1 MLILVINIGAISA
14 NEITD
19 INNSLK
25 SDIEDSLSVADYID
39 EETVSSDQS
48 LGIGDS
54 SADSYDSGSSD
65 IGESDLSSS
74 DSSIVAE
81 EDGDKA
87 DVRNASSISVSSNS
101 VVRGNSIAIT
111 LLDSNNAAASGKLVQ
126 FTLSGKTYNATT
138 DSNGKASLPV
148 SLAAGTYPLK
158 IYFAGDD
165 ALNGSTRTID
175 LKVTANTPGITV
187 GSTTVIRGKYLY
199 VYLKDGNGKAMA
211 NQKVSI
217 KINGKTYEK
226 TTNSNG
232 RAALKIIL
240 TGSKYSAKVNFYKS
254 GIYSAA
260 SKSFTLKISDNKPKI
275 TVANTTVIRGKYLY
289 VYLKDKSGSVMASKK
304 VTIRINGK
312 NYVKTTNSNGRA
324 ALKIKLTGSKY
335 AAKVYFYKSG
345 VYSYSSKSFT
355 LNIANNKPSFTIANS
370 TVVKG
375 NYLYVYLKD
384 KSGAAMANQNVAVK
398 LNGKTYTKTTN
409 SNGRIALKVSLA
421 AKKYTTSLN
430 FYKTGV
436 YSASSKS
443 FTLNVVNDNSKNSVA
458 NIMAAATKVRNYV
471 NSYKKLP
478 ETVTVGSYKISIEE
492 FSYLMSECIVG
503 LNKGSISTVS
513 TLEGIQ
519 DVESGGDSMNAK
531 IYKEQYVDLAS
542 RAMTYIQNNKV
553 PARYAAAYSSSNSKI
568 GNAGFDLYTYCFAKI
583 LVFYDANKYLP
594 NYCTFESSVFG
605 SSTGD
610 SLSVLSNVTDSSR
623 LRNFTITLTGID
635 SSILSNMAVNLTL
648 AAPTGSGNKISKK
661 TVILD
666 SDNIYSTSKDLKLL
680 DDIAT
685 ILKSKG
691 YNVIVNT
698 TIGPNT
704 HNMDIIYRKNVC
716 VFSIYGG
723 IDAGMFVDKGSVWF
737 QNYLSQNNNQ
747 IVLGFLAP
755 PITRNLATETWLER
769 AHDDDY
775 SSDIFTGLANPG
787 SYINTNVG
795 ADYVYGSTAS
805 ELASNFLNFAVN
817 GFSVGLDGTIPSA
830 QKTYKLTTNANGQVT
845 IPNLVAGVYNISYS
859 YIDNLGNTV
868 VQNKQFTLS

>member
-19 INNSLK
+19 TNSLK
-25 SDIEDSLSVADYID
+25 SDIEDSLSVTDYID
-39 EETVSSDQS
+39 EETDSSDQS
-48 LGIGDS
+48 LGAGDS

-65 IGESDLSSS
+65 IEESDLSSS

-81 EDGDKA
+81 EEEEEA

-101 VVRGNSIAIT
+101 VVRGNSYVIT

-175 LKVTANTPGITV
+175 LKVTANTPSITV

-199 VYLKDGNGKAMA
+199 VYLKDKNGKAMA
-211 NQKVSI
+211 NQKVTI

-232 RAALKIIL
+232 RAALKIKL
-240 TGSKYSAKVNFYKS
+240 TGSKYSTKVYFYKS

-275 TVANTTVIRGKYLY
+275 TVANATVIRGKYLY
-289 VYLKDKSGSVMASKK
+289 VYLKDKSGAVMASKK

-355 LNIANNKPSFTIANS
+355 LNIVNNKPSFTIANS

-384 KSGAAMANQNVAVK
+384 KAGSVMANQKVAVK
-398 LNGKTYTKTTN
+398 LNGKTYAMTTN
-409 SNGRIALKVSLA
+409 SNGRIALKVTLA
-421 AKKYTTSLN
+421 AQKYTTNLN

-471 NSYKKLP
+471 NSYKRLP

-492 FSYLMSECIVG
+492 FSYLMSESIVG
-503 LNKGSISTVS
+503 LNKGSISSVKI
-513 TLEGIQ
+513 LEGIQ

-531 IYKEQYVDLAS
+531 IYKEQYVDLAN

-605 SSTGD
+605 SSSD
-610 SLSVLSNVTDSSR
+610 SSESVLSNVIDSSR
-623 LRNFTITLTGID
+623 LRNFTIALTGLD
-635 SSILSNMAVNLTL
+635 SSILSNMAINLTL
-648 AAPTGSGNKISKK
+648 DAPTGSGNKITKK

-666 SDNIYSTSKDLKLL
+666 SDNIFSTSKDLKLL
-680 DDIAT
+680 NDIKT
-685 ILKSKG
+685 ILESKG

-723 IDAGMFVDKGSVWF
+723 IDAGMFVDKSAVWF
-737 QNYLSQNNNQ
+737 QNYLNLNNNQ

-775 SSDIFTGLANPG
+775 SASIFTGLANPG
-787 SYINTNVG
+787 SFINTNVG

-830 QKTYKLTTNANGQVT
+830 QKTYQLTTNANGQVT

-859 YIDNLGNTV
+859 YIDNLGNRV

>member
-19 INNSLK
+19 TNSLE
-25 SDIEDSLSVADYID
+25 SDIEDSLSVTDYID
-39 EETVSSDQS
+39 EETISSDQS
-48 LGIGDS
+48 LGAGDS
-54 SADSYDSGSSD
+54 SADSYDMASSNL
-65 IGESDLSSS
+65 GEADLSSS
-74 DSSIVAE
+74 DSPIGGE
-81 EDGDKA
+81 EDEEQA
-87 DVRNASSISVSSNS
+87 DVRNASSISVSSDS
-101 VVRGNSIAIT
+101 VVRGNSYAIT

-148 SLAAGTYPLK
+148 SLAAGTYPLE

-165 ALNGSTRTID
+165 TLNGSTRTID
-175 LKVTANTPGITV
+175 LKVTANTPSITV

-232 RAALKIIL
+232 RAALKIKL
-240 TGSKYSAKVNFYKS
+240 TGSKYSTKVYFYKS

-275 TVANTTVIRGKYLY
+275 TVANATVIRGKYLY
-289 VYLKDKSGSVMASKK
+289 VYLKDKSGAVMASKK

-335 AAKVYFYKSG
+335 ATKVYFYKSG

-384 KSGAAMANQNVAVK
+384 KAGSVMANQKVAVK
-398 LNGKTYTKTTN
+398 LNGKTYAMTTN
-409 SNGRIALKVSLA
+409 SNGRIALKVTLA
-421 AKKYTTSLN
+421 AKKYTTNLN

-458 NIMAAATKVRNYV
+458 NILAAATKVRNYV
-471 NSYKKLP
+471 NSYKRLP

-492 FSYLMSECIVG
+492 FSYLMSETIVG
-503 LNKGSISTVS
+503 LNKGSISSVS

-531 IYKEQYVDLAS
+531 IYKEQYVDLAN
-542 RAMTYIQNNKV
+542 RAMTYIQKNKV
-553 PARYAAAYSSSNSKI
+553 PARYAAAYSSSNSKV

-605 SSTGD
+605 SSSD
-610 SLSVLSNVTDSSR
+610 SSESVLSNVTDSSR
-623 LRNFTITLTGID
+623 LRNFTIALTGID

-680 DDIAT
+680 NDIKT
-685 ILKSKG
+685 ILESKG
-691 YNVIVNT
+691 YNVTVNT

-704 HNMDIIYRKNVC
+704 HNMDISYRKNVC

-723 IDAGMFVDKGSVWF
+723 IDAGMFVDKSAFWF
-737 QNYLSQNNNQ
+737 QNKLNLNNNQ

-775 SSDIFTGLANPG
+775 SAPIFTGLANPG
-787 SYINTNVG
+787 SFINTNVG

-859 YIDNLGNTV
+859 YIDNSGNTV

>member
-19 INNSLK
+19 TNSLK
-25 SDIEDSLSVADYID
+25 SDIEDSLSVTDYID
-39 EETVSSDQS
+39 EETDSSDQS
-48 LGIGDS
+48 LGAGDS

-65 IGESDLSSS
+65 IEESDLSSS

-81 EDGDKA
+81 EEEEEA

-101 VVRGNSIAIT
+101 VVRGNSYAIT

-175 LKVTANTPGITV
+175 LKVTANTPSITV

-232 RAALKIIL
+232 RAALKIKL
-240 TGSKYSAKVNFYKS
+240 TGSKYSTKVYFYKS

-275 TVANTTVIRGKYLY
+275 TVANATVIRGKYLY
-289 VYLKDKSGSVMASKK
+289 VYLKDKSGAVMASKK

-355 LNIANNKPSFTIANS
+355 LNIVNNKPSFTIANS

-384 KSGAAMANQNVAVK
+384 KAGSVMANQKVAVK
-398 LNGKTYTKTTN
+398 LNGKTYAMTTN
-409 SNGRIALKVSLA
+409 SNGRIALKVTLA
-421 AKKYTTSLN
+421 AKKYTTNLN

-471 NSYKKLP
+471 NSYKRLP

-492 FSYLMSECIVG
+492 FSYLMSESIVG
-503 LNKGSISTVS
+503 LNKGSISSVKI
-513 TLEGIQ
+513 LEGIR

-531 IYKEQYVDLAS
+531 IYKEQYVDLAN

-594 NYCTFESSVFG
+594 NYCTFESSVFK
-605 SSTGD
+605 SSFD
-610 SLSVLSNVTDSSR
+610 NSQSILSNVTDSSR
-623 LRNFTITLTGID
+623 LRNFTIALTGID

-648 AAPTGSGNKISKK
+648 DVPTGSGNKITKK

-680 DDIAT
+680 NDIKT
-685 ILKSKG
+685 ILESKG
-691 YNVIVNT
+691 YKVTVNT

-723 IDAGMFVDKGSVWF
+723 IDAGMFVDKSAVWF
-737 QNYLSQNNNQ
+737 QNYLNLNNNQ

-775 SSDIFTGLANPG
+775 SASIFTGLANPG
-787 SYINTNVG
+787 SFINTNVG

-817 GFSVGLDGTIPSA
+817 GFSVGLDGTIPSV
-830 QKTYKLTTNANGQVT
+830 QKTYQLTTNANGQVT

-859 YIDNLGNTV
+859 YIDNLGNRV

>member
-19 INNSLK
+19 TNSLE
-25 SDIEDSLSVADYID
+25 SDIEDSLSVTDYID
-39 EETVSSDQS
+39 EETISSDQS
-48 LGIGDS
+48 LGAGDS
-54 SADSYDSGSSD
+54 SADSYDMASSNL
-65 IGESDLSSS
+65 GEADLSSS
-74 DSSIVAE
+74 DSPIGGE
-81 EDGDKA
+81 EDEEQA
-87 DVRNASSISVSSNS
+87 DVRNSSSISVSSDS
-101 VVRGNSIAIT
+101 VVRGNSYAIT

-148 SLAAGTYPLK
+148 SLAAGTYPLE

-165 ALNGSTRTID
+165 TLNGSTRTID
-175 LKVTANTPGITV
+175 LKVTANTPSITV

-232 RAALKIIL
+232 RAALKIKL
-240 TGSKYSAKVNFYKS
+240 TGSKYSTKVYFYKS

-275 TVANTTVIRGKYLY
+275 TVANATVIRGKYLY
-289 VYLKDKSGSVMASKK
+289 VYLKDKSGAVMASKK

-355 LNIANNKPSFTIANS
+355 LNIVNNKPSFTIANS

-384 KSGAAMANQNVAVK
+384 KAGSVMANQKVAVK
-398 LNGKTYTKTTN
+398 LNGKTYAMTTN
-409 SNGRIALKVSLA
+409 SNGRIALKVTLA
-421 AKKYTTSLN
+421 SKKYTTSLN

-471 NSYKKLP
+471 NSYKRLP

-492 FSYLMSECIVG
+492 FSYLMSESIVG
-503 LNKGSISTVS
+503 LNKGSISSVKI
-513 TLEGIQ
+513 LEGIQ

-531 IYKEQYVDLAS
+531 IYKEQYVDLAN

-594 NYCTFESSVFG
+594 NYCTFESSVFK
-605 SSTGD
+605 SSSD
-610 SLSVLSNVTDSSR
+610 NSQSILSNVTDSSR
-623 LRNFTITLTGID
+623 LRNFTIALTGID

-680 DDIAT
+680 NDIKT
-685 ILKSKG
+685 ILESKG
-691 YNVIVNT
+691 YNVTVNT

-704 HNMDIIYRKNVC
+704 HNMDISYRKNVC

-723 IDAGMFVDKGSVWF
+723 IDAGMFVDKSAFWF
-737 QNYLSQNNNQ
+737 QNKLNLNNNQ

-775 SSDIFTGLANPG
+775 SAPIFTGLANPG
-787 SYINTNVG
+787 SFINTNVG

-859 YIDNLGNTV
+859 YIDNSGNTV

>member
-19 INNSLK
+19 TNSLE
-25 SDIEDSLSVADYID
+25 SDIEDSLSVTDYID
-39 EETVSSDQS
+39 EETISSDQS
-48 LGIGDS
+48 LGAGDS

-65 IGESDLSSS
+65 IEESDLSSS
-74 DSSIVAE
+74 DSPIGGE
-81 EDGDKA
+81 EDEEQA
-87 DVRNASSISVSSNS
+87 DVRNSSSISVSSDS
-101 VVRGNSIAIT
+101 VVRGNSYAIT

-148 SLAAGTYPLK
+148 SLAAGTYPLE

-165 ALNGSTRTID
+165 TLNGSTRTID
-175 LKVTANTPGITV
+175 LKVTANTPSITV

-232 RAALKIIL
+232 RAALKIKL
-240 TGSKYSAKVNFYKS
+240 TGSKYSTKVYFYKS

-275 TVANTTVIRGKYLY
+275 TVANATVIRGKYLY
-289 VYLKDKSGSVMASKK
+289 VFLKDKSGAVMASKK

-335 AAKVYFYKSG
+335 ATKVYFYKSG

-384 KSGAAMANQNVAVK
+384 KAGSVMANQKVAVK
-398 LNGKTYTKTTN
+398 LNGKTYEKTTN
-409 SNGRIALKVSLA
+409 SNGRIALKVTLA
-421 AKKYTTSLN
+421 AKKYTTNLN

-471 NSYKKLP
+471 NSYKRLP

-492 FSYLMSECIVG
+492 FSYLMSETIVG
-503 LNKGSISTVS
+503 LNKGSISSVS

-531 IYKEQYVDLAS
+531 IYKEQYVDLAN

-594 NYCTFESSVFG
+594 NYCTFESSVFK
-605 SSTGD
+605 SSSD
-610 SLSVLSNVTDSSR
+610 NSQSILSNVTDSSR
-623 LRNFTITLTGID
+623 LRNFTIALTGID

-680 DDIAT
+680 NDIKT
-685 ILKSKG
+685 ILESKG
-691 YNVIVNT
+691 YEVIVNT

-704 HNMDIIYRKNVC
+704 HNMDVQNRKNVC

-723 IDAGMFVDKGSVWF
+723 IDAGMFVDKGAVYF
-737 QNYLSQNNNQ
+737 QNYLKRNNNQ

-775 SSDIFTGLANPG
+775 SADVFTGLANPG

-859 YIDNLGNTV
+859 YIDNSGNTV

>member
-19 INNSLK
+19 TNSLK
-25 SDIEDSLSVADYID
+25 SDIEDSLSVTDYID
-39 EETVSSDQS
+39 EETDSSDQS
-48 LGIGDS
+48 LGAGDS

-65 IGESDLSSS
+65 IEESDLSSS

-81 EDGDKA
+81 EEEEEA

-101 VVRGNSIAIT
+101 VVRGNSYAIT

-175 LKVTANTPGITV
+175 LKVTANTPSITV

-211 NQKVSI
+211 NHKVSI

-232 RAALKIIL
+232 RAALKIKL
-240 TGSKYSAKVNFYKS
+240 TGSKYSTKVYFYKS

-275 TVANTTVIRGKYLY
+275 TVANATVIRGKYLY
-289 VYLKDKSGSVMASKK
+289 VYLKDKSGAVMASKK

-312 NYVKTTNSNGRA
+312 DYVKTTNSNGRA
-324 ALKIKLTGSKY
+324 ALKIILTGSKY
-335 AAKVYFYKSG
+335 ATKVYFYKSG

-355 LNIANNKPSFTIANS
+355 LNIVNNKPSFTIANS

-384 KSGAAMANQNVAVK
+384 KAGSVMANQKVAVK
-398 LNGKTYTKTTN
+398 LNGKTYAMTTN
-409 SNGRIALKVSLA
+409 SNGRIALKVTLA
-421 AKKYTTSLN
+421 AKKYTTNLN

-458 NIMAAATKVRNYV
+458 NILAAATKVRNYV
-471 NSYKKLP
+471 NSYKRLP

-492 FSYLMSECIVG
+492 FSYLMSESIVG
-503 LNKGSISTVS
+503 LNKGSISSVKI
-513 TLEGIQ
+513 LEGIQ

-531 IYKEQYVDLAS
+531 IYKEQYVDLAN

-605 SSTGD
+605 SSSD
-610 SLSVLSNVTDSSR
+610 SSESVLSNVTDSSR
-623 LRNFTITLTGID
+623 LRNFTIALTGID
-635 SSILSNMAVNLTL
+635 SSILSNMAINLTL
-648 AAPTGSGNKISKK
+648 DAPTGSGNKITKK

-685 ILKSKG
+685 ILESKG

-723 IDAGMFVDKGSVWF
+723 IDAGMFVDKSAVWF
-737 QNYLSQNNNQ
+737 QNYLNLNNNQ

-775 SSDIFTGLANPG
+775 SASIFTGLANPG
-787 SYINTNVG
+787 SFINTNVG

-817 GFSVGLDGTIPSA
+817 GFSVGLDGTIPSV
-830 QKTYKLTTNANGQVT
+830 QKTYQLTTNANGQVT

-859 YIDNLGNTV
+859 YIDNLGNRV

>member
-19 INNSLK
+19 TNSLK
-25 SDIEDSLSVADYID
+25 SDIEDSLSVTDYID
-39 EETVSSDQS
+39 EETDSSDQS
-48 LGIGDS
+48 LGAGDS

-65 IGESDLSSS
+65 IEESDLSSS

-81 EDGDKA
+81 EEEEEE
-87 DVRNASSISVSSNS
+87 DVRNSSSIYVSSDS
-101 VVRGNSIAIT
+101 VVRGNSYAIT

-148 SLAAGTYPLK
+148 SLAAGTYPLE

-165 ALNGSTRTID
+165 TLNGSTRTID
-175 LKVTANTPGITV
+175 LKVTANTPSITV
-187 GSTTVIRGKYLY
+187 GSTTVIKGKYLY

-232 RAALKIIL
+232 RAALKIKL
-240 TGSKYSAKVNFYKS
+240 TGSKYSTKVYFYKS

-275 TVANTTVIRGKYLY
+275 TVANATVIRGKYLY
-289 VYLKDKSGSVMASKK
+289 VYLKDKSGAVMASKK

-355 LNIANNKPSFTIANS
+355 LNIVNNKPSFTIANS

-384 KSGAAMANQNVAVK
+384 KAGSVMANQKVAVK
-398 LNGKTYTKTTN
+398 LNGKTYAMTTN
-409 SNGRIALKVSLA
+409 SNGRIALKVTLA
-421 AKKYTTSLN
+421 AKKYTTNLN

-471 NSYKKLP
+471 NSYKRLP

-492 FSYLMSECIVG
+492 FSYLMSESIVG
-503 LNKGSISTVS
+503 LNKGSISSVKI
-513 TLEGIQ
+513 LEGIR

-531 IYKEQYVDLAS
+531 IYKEQYVDLAN

-594 NYCTFESSVFG
+594 NYCTFESSVFK
-605 SSTGD
+605 SSFD
-610 SLSVLSNVTDSSR
+610 NSQSILSNVTDSSR
-623 LRNFTITLTGID
+623 LRNFTIALTGID

-648 AAPTGSGNKISKK
+648 DVPTGSGNKITKK

-680 DDIAT
+680 NDIKT
-685 ILKSKG
+685 ILESKG
-691 YNVIVNT
+691 YKVTVNT

-723 IDAGMFVDKGSVWF
+723 IDAGMFVDKSAVWF
-737 QNYLSQNNNQ
+737 QNYLNLNNNQ

-775 SSDIFTGLANPG
+775 SASIFTGLANPG
-787 SYINTNVG
+787 SFINTNVG

-817 GFSVGLDGTIPSA
+817 GFSVGLDGTIPSV
-830 QKTYKLTTNANGQVT
+830 QKTYQLTTNANGQVT

-859 YIDNLGNTV
+859 YIDNLGNRV

>member
-19 INNSLK
+19 TNSLE
-25 SDIEDSLSVADYID
+25 SDIEDSLSVTDYID
-39 EETVSSDQS
+39 EETISSDQS
-48 LGIGDS
+48 LGAGDS
-54 SADSYDSGSSD
+54 SADSYDMASSNL
-65 IGESDLSSS
+65 GEADLSSS
-74 DSSIVAE
+74 DSHIGGE
-81 EDGDKA
+81 EDEEQA
-87 DVRNASSISVSSNS
+87 DVRNSSSISVSSDS
-101 VVRGNSIAIT
+101 VVRGNSYAIT

-148 SLAAGTYPLK
+148 SLAAGTYPLE

-165 ALNGSTRTID
+165 TLNGSTRTID
-175 LKVTANTPGITV
+175 LKVTANTPSITV

-232 RAALKIIL
+232 RAALKIKL
-240 TGSKYSAKVNFYKS
+240 TGSKYSTKVYFYKS

-275 TVANTTVIRGKYLY
+275 TVANATVIRGKYLY
-289 VYLKDKSGSVMASKK
+289 VFLKDKSGAVMASKK

-355 LNIANNKPSFTIANS
+355 LNIVNNKPSFTIANS

-384 KSGAAMANQNVAVK
+384 KAGSVMANQKVAVK
-398 LNGKTYTKTTN
+398 LNGKTYAMTTN
-409 SNGRIALKVSLA
+409 SNGRIALKVTLA

-458 NIMAAATKVRNYV
+458 NILAAATKVRNYV
-471 NSYKKLP
+471 NSYKRLP

-492 FSYLMSECIVG
+492 FSYLMSETIVG
-503 LNKGSISTVS
+503 LNKGSISSVS

-531 IYKEQYVDLAS
+531 IYKEQYVDLAN

-553 PARYAAAYSSSNSKI
+553 PARYAAAYSSSNSKV

-594 NYCTFESSVFG
+594 NYCTFESSVFK
-605 SSTGD
+605 SSSD
-610 SLSVLSNVTDSSR
+610 NSQSILSNVTDSSR
-623 LRNFTITLTGID
+623 LRNFTIALTGID

-680 DDIAT
+680 NDIKT
-685 ILKSKG
+685 ILESKG
-691 YNVIVNT
+691 YNVTVNT

-704 HNMDIIYRKNVC
+704 HNMDISYRKNVC

-723 IDAGMFVDKGSVWF
+723 IDAGMFVDKSAFWF
-737 QNYLSQNNNQ
+737 QNKLNLNNNQ

-775 SSDIFTGLANPG
+775 SADVFTGLANPG

-859 YIDNLGNTV
+859 YIDNSGNTV

>member
-19 INNSLK
+19 TNSLK
-25 SDIEDSLSVADYID
+25 SDIEDSLSVTDYID
-39 EETVSSDQS
+39 EETDSSDQS
-48 LGIGDS
+48 LGAGDS

-65 IGESDLSSS
+65 IEESDLSSS

-81 EDGDKA
+81 EEEEEA

-101 VVRGNSIAIT
+101 VVRGNSYAIT

-175 LKVTANTPGITV
+175 LKVTANTPSITV

-199 VYLKDGNGKAMA
+199 VYLKDKNGKAMA
-211 NQKVSI
+211 NQKVTI

-232 RAALKIIL
+232 RAALKIKL
-240 TGSKYSAKVNFYKS
+240 TGSKYSTKVYFYKS

-275 TVANTTVIRGKYLY
+275 TVANATVIRGKYLY
-289 VYLKDKSGSVMASKK
+289 VYLKDKSGAVMASKK

-312 NYVKTTNSNGRA
+312 DYVKTTNSNGRA

-355 LNIANNKPSFTIANS
+355 LNIVNNKPSFTIANS

-384 KSGAAMANQNVAVK
+384 KAGSVMANQKVAVK
-398 LNGKTYTKTTN
+398 LNGKTYAMTTN
-409 SNGRIALKVSLA
+409 SNGRIALKVTLA
-421 AKKYTTSLN
+421 AKKYTTNLN

-458 NIMAAATKVRNYV
+458 NIMAGATKGRNYV
-471 NSYKKLP
+471 NSYKRLP

-492 FSYLMSECIVG
+492 FSYLMSESIVG
-503 LNKGSISTVS
+503 LNKGSISSVKI
-513 TLEGIQ
+513 LEGIQ

-531 IYKEQYVDLAS
+531 IYKEQYVDLAN

-605 SSTGD
+605 SSSD
-610 SLSVLSNVTDSSR
+610 SSESVLSNVTDSSR
-623 LRNFTITLTGID
+623 LRNFTIALTGID
-635 SSILSNMAVNLTL
+635 SSILSNMAINLTL
-648 AAPTGSGNKISKK
+648 DAPTGSGNKITKK

-666 SDNIYSTSKDLKLL
+666 SDNIFSTSKDLKLL
-680 DDIAT
+680 NDIKT
-685 ILKSKG
+685 ILESKG

-723 IDAGMFVDKGSVWF
+723 IDAGMFVDKSAVWF
-737 QNYLSQNNNQ
+737 QNYLNLNNNQ

-775 SSDIFTGLANPG
+775 SASIFTGLANPG
-787 SYINTNVG
+787 SFINTNVG

-859 YIDNLGNTV
+859 YIDNSGNTV

>member
-19 INNSLK
+19 TNSLK
-25 SDIEDSLSVADYID
+25 SDIEDSLSVTDYID
-39 EETVSSDQS
+39 EETDSSDQS
-48 LGIGDS
+48 LGAGDS

-65 IGESDLSSS
+65 IEESDLSSS

-81 EDGDKA
+81 EEEEEE
-87 DVRNASSISVSSNS
+87 DVRNSSSIYVSSDS
-101 VVRGNSIAIT
+101 VVRGNSYAIT

-148 SLAAGTYPLK
+148 SLAAGTYPLE

-165 ALNGSTRTID
+165 TLNGSTRTID
-175 LKVTANTPGITV
+175 LKVTANTPSITV

-232 RAALKIIL
+232 RAALKIKL
-240 TGSKYSAKVNFYKS
+240 TGSKYSTKVYFYKS

-275 TVANTTVIRGKYLY
+275 TVANATVIRGKYLY
-289 VYLKDKSGSVMASKK
+289 VYLKDKSGAVMASKK

-355 LNIANNKPSFTIANS
+355 LNIVNNKPSFTIANS

-384 KSGAAMANQNVAVK
+384 KAGSVMANQKVAVK
-398 LNGKTYTKTTN
+398 LNGKTYAMTTN
-409 SNGRIALKVSLA
+409 SNGRIALKVTLA
-421 AKKYTTSLN
+421 AKKYTTNLN

-471 NSYKKLP
+471 NSYKRLP

-492 FSYLMSECIVG
+492 FSYLMSESIVG
-503 LNKGSISTVS
+503 LNKGSISSVKI
-513 TLEGIQ
+513 LEGIR

-531 IYKEQYVDLAS
+531 IYKEQYVDLAN

-594 NYCTFESSVFG
+594 NYCTFESSVFK
-605 SSTGD
+605 SSFD
-610 SLSVLSNVTDSSR
+610 NSQSILSNVTDSSR
-623 LRNFTITLTGID
+623 LRNFTIALTGID

-648 AAPTGSGNKISKK
+648 DVPTGSGNKITKK

-680 DDIAT
+680 NDIKT
-685 ILKSKG
+685 ILESKG
-691 YNVIVNT
+691 YKVTVNT

-704 HNMDIIYRKNVC
+704 HNMDIMYEKNVC

-723 IDAGMFVDKGSVWF
+723 VDAGMFVDKGSVWF
-737 QNYLSQNNNQ
+737 QKNLNLNNNQ

-775 SSDIFTGLANPG
+775 SASIFTGLANPG
-787 SYINTNVG
+787 SFINTNVG

-817 GFSVGLDGTIPSA
+817 GFSVGLDGTIPSV
-830 QKTYKLTTNANGQVT
+830 QKTYQLTTNANGQVT

-859 YIDNLGNTV
+859 YIDNLGNRV
-868 VQNKQFTLS
+868 VQNKQFTLI

>member
-19 INNSLK
+19 TNSLK
-25 SDIEDSLSVADYID
+25 SDIEDSLSVTDYID
-39 EETVSSDQS
+39 EETDSSDQS
-48 LGIGDS
+48 LGAGDS

-65 IGESDLSSS
+65 IEESDLSSS

-81 EDGDKA
+81 EEEEEE
-87 DVRNASSISVSSNS
+87 DVRNSSSIYVSSDS
-101 VVRGNSIAIT
+101 VVRGNSYAIT

-148 SLAAGTYPLK
+148 SLAAGTYPLE

-165 ALNGSTRTID
+165 TLNGSTRTID
-175 LKVTANTPGITV
+175 LKVTANTPSITV

-232 RAALKIIL
+232 RAALKIKL
-240 TGSKYSAKVNFYKS
+240 TGSKYSTKVYFYKS

-275 TVANTTVIRGKYLY
+275 TVANATVIRGKYLY
-289 VYLKDKSGSVMASKK
+289 VYLKDKSGAVMASKK

-355 LNIANNKPSFTIANS
+355 LNIVNNKPSFTIANS

-384 KSGAAMANQNVAVK
+384 KAGSVMANQKVAVK
-398 LNGKTYTKTTN
+398 LNGKTYAMTTN
-409 SNGRIALKVSLA
+409 SNGRIALKVTLA
-421 AKKYTTSLN
+421 AKKYTTNLN

-471 NSYKKLP
+471 NSYKRLP

-492 FSYLMSECIVG
+492 FSYLMSESIVG
-503 LNKGSISTVS
+503 LNKGSISSVKI
-513 TLEGIQ
+513 LEGIR

-531 IYKEQYVDLAS
+531 IYKEQYVDLAN

-594 NYCTFESSVFG
+594 NYCTFESSVFK
-605 SSTGD
+605 SSFD
-610 SLSVLSNVTDSSR
+610 NSQSILSNVTDSSR
-623 LRNFTITLTGID
+623 LRNFTIALTGID

-648 AAPTGSGNKISKK
+648 DAPTGSGNKITKK

-680 DDIAT
+680 NDIKT
-685 ILKSKG
+685 ILESKG
-691 YNVIVNT
+691 YKVTVNT

-723 IDAGMFVDKGSVWF
+723 IDAGMFVDKSAVWF
-737 QNYLSQNNNQ
+737 QNYLNLNNNQ

-775 SSDIFTGLANPG
+775 SASIFTGLANPG
-787 SYINTNVG
+787 SFINTNVG

-817 GFSVGLDGTIPSA
+817 GFSVGLDGTIPSV
-830 QKTYKLTTNANGQVT
+830 QKTYQLTTNANGQVT

-859 YIDNLGNTV
+859 YIDNLGNRV

>member
-19 INNSLK
+19 TNSLK
-25 SDIEDSLSVADYID
+25 SDIEDSLSVTDYID
-39 EETVSSDQS
+39 EETISSDQS
-48 LGIGDS
+48 LGAGDS

-65 IGESDLSSS
+65 IEESDLSSS

-81 EDGDKA
+81 EEEEEA

-101 VVRGNSIAIT
+101 VVRGNSYAIT

-175 LKVTANTPGITV
+175 LKVTANTPSITV

-199 VYLKDGNGKAMA
+199 VYLKDKNGKAMA
-211 NQKVSI
+211 NQKVTI

-232 RAALKIIL
+232 RAALKIKL
-240 TGSKYSAKVNFYKS
+240 TGSKYSTKVYFYKS

-275 TVANTTVIRGKYLY
+275 TVANATVIRGKYLY
-289 VYLKDKSGSVMASKK
+289 VYLKDKSGAVMASKK

-312 NYVKTTNSNGRA
+312 DYVKTTNSNGRA

-355 LNIANNKPSFTIANS
+355 LNIVNNKPSFTIANS

-384 KSGAAMANQNVAVK
+384 KAGSVMANQKVAVK
-398 LNGKTYTKTTN
+398 LNGKTYAMTTN
-409 SNGRIALKVSLA
+409 SNGRIALKVTLA
-421 AKKYTTSLN
+421 AKKYTTNLN

-458 NIMAAATKVRNYV
+458 NILVAATKVRNYV
-471 NSYKKLP
+471 NSYKRLP

-492 FSYLMSECIVG
+492 FSYLMSESIVG
-503 LNKGSISTVS
+503 LNKGSISSVKI
-513 TLEGIQ
+513 LEGIQ

-531 IYKEQYVDLAS
+531 IYKEQYVDLAN

-605 SSTGD
+605 SSSD
-610 SLSVLSNVTDSSR
+610 SSESVLSNVTDSSR
-623 LRNFTITLTGID
+623 LRNFTIALTGID
-635 SSILSNMAVNLTL
+635 SSILSNMAINLTL
-648 AAPTGSGNKISKK
+648 DAPTGSGNKITKK

-666 SDNIYSTSKDLKLL
+666 SDNIFSTSKDLKLL
-680 DDIAT
+680 NDIKT
-685 ILKSKG
+685 ILESKG
-691 YNVIVNT
+691 YNVTVNT

-723 IDAGMFVDKGSVWF
+723 IDAGMFVDKSAVWF
-737 QNYLSQNNNQ
+737 QNYLNLNNNQ

-775 SSDIFTGLANPG
+775 SASIFTGLANPG
-787 SYINTNVG
+787 SFINTNVG

-859 YIDNLGNTV
+859 YIDNSGNTV

>member
-19 INNSLK
+19 TNSLK
-25 SDIEDSLSVADYID
+25 SDIEDSLSVTDYID
-39 EETVSSDQS
+39 EETDSSDQS
-48 LGIGDS
+48 LGAGDS

-65 IGESDLSSS
+65 IEESDLSSS

-81 EDGDKA
+81 EEEEEE
-87 DVRNASSISVSSNS
+87 DVRNSSSIYVSSDS
-101 VVRGNSIAIT
+101 VVRGNSYAIT

-148 SLAAGTYPLK
+148 SLAAGTYPLE

-165 ALNGSTRTID
+165 TLNGSTRTID
-175 LKVTANTPGITV
+175 LKVTANTPSITV

-232 RAALKIIL
+232 RATLKIKL
-240 TGSKYSAKVNFYKS
+240 TGSKYSTKVYFYKS

-275 TVANTTVIRGKYLY
+275 TVANATVIRGKYLY
-289 VYLKDKSGSVMASKK
+289 VYLKDKSGAVMASKK

-355 LNIANNKPSFTIANS
+355 LNIVNNKPSFTIANS

-384 KSGAAMANQNVAVK
+384 KAGSVMANQKVAVK
-398 LNGKTYTKTTN
+398 LNGKTYAMTTN
-409 SNGRIALKVSLA
+409 SNGRIALKVTLA
-421 AKKYTTSLN
+421 AKKYTTNLN

-471 NSYKKLP
+471 NSYKRLP

-492 FSYLMSECIVG
+492 FSYLMSESIVG
-503 LNKGSISTVS
+503 LNKGSISSVKI
-513 TLEGIQ
+513 LEGIR

-531 IYKEQYVDLAS
+531 IYKEQYVDLAN

-594 NYCTFESSVFG
+594 NYCTFESSVFK
-605 SSTGD
+605 SSFD
-610 SLSVLSNVTDSSR
+610 NSQSILSNVTDSSR
-623 LRNFTITLTGID
+623 LRNFTIALTGID

-648 AAPTGSGNKISKK
+648 DVPTGSGNKITKK

-680 DDIAT
+680 NDIKT
-685 ILKSKG
+685 ILESKG
-691 YNVIVNT
+691 YKVTVNT

-723 IDAGMFVDKGSVWF
+723 IDAGMFVDKSAVWF
-737 QNYLSQNNNQ
+737 QNYLNLNNNQ

-775 SSDIFTGLANPG
+775 SASIFTGLANPG
-787 SYINTNVG
+787 SFINTNVG

-817 GFSVGLDGTIPSA
+817 GFSVGLDGTIPSV
-830 QKTYKLTTNANGQVT
+830 QKTYQLTTNANGQVT

-859 YIDNLGNTV
+859 YIDNLGNRV

>member
-19 INNSLK
+19 TNSLE
-25 SDIEDSLSVADYID
+25 SDIEDSLSVTDYID
-39 EETVSSDQS
+39 EETISSDQS
-48 LGIGDS
+48 LGAGDS
-54 SADSYDSGSSD
+54 SADSYDMASSNL
-65 IGESDLSSS
+65 GEADLSSS
-74 DSSIVAE
+74 DSPIGGE
-81 EDGDKA
+81 EDEEQA
-87 DVRNASSISVSSNS
+87 DVRNSSSISVSSDS
-101 VVRGNSIAIT
+101 VVRGNSYAIT

-148 SLAAGTYPLK
+148 SLAAGTYPLE

-165 ALNGSTRTID
+165 TLNGSTRTID
-175 LKVTANTPGITV
+175 LKVTANTPSITV

-232 RAALKIIL
+232 RAALKIKL
-240 TGSKYSAKVNFYKS
+240 TGSKYSTKVYFYKS

-275 TVANTTVIRGKYLY
+275 TVANATVIRGKYLY
-289 VYLKDKSGSVMASKK
+289 VYLKDKSGAVMASKK

-355 LNIANNKPSFTIANS
+355 LNIVNNKPSFTIANS

-384 KSGAAMANQNVAVK
+384 KAGSVMANQKVAVK
-398 LNGKTYTKTTN
+398 LNGKTYAMTTN
-409 SNGRIALKVSLA
+409 SNGRIALKVTLA
-421 AKKYTTSLN
+421 AKKYTTNLN

-458 NIMAAATKVRNYV
+458 NILAAATKVRNYV
-471 NSYKKLP
+471 NSYKRLP

-492 FSYLMSECIVG
+492 FSYLMSETIIG
-503 LNKGSISTVS
+503 LNKGSISSVS

-531 IYKEQYVDLAS
+531 IYKEQYVDLAN

-553 PARYAAAYSSSNSKI
+553 PARYAAAYSSSNSKV

-594 NYCTFESSVFG
+594 NYCTFESSVFK
-605 SSTGD
+605 SSSD
-610 SLSVLSNVTDSSR
+610 NSQSILSNVTDSSR
-623 LRNFTITLTGID
+623 LRNFTIALTGID

-648 AAPTGSGNKISKK
+648 DAPTGSGNKITKK

-680 DDIAT
+680 NDIKT
-685 ILKSKG
+685 ILESKG
-691 YNVIVNT
+691 YNVTVNT

-704 HNMDIIYRKNVC
+704 HNMDIKYRKNVC

-723 IDAGMFVDKGSVWF
+723 IDAGMFVDKSAFWF
-737 QNYLSQNNNQ
+737 QNKLNLNNNQ

-775 SSDIFTGLANPG
+775 SADVFTGLANPG

-859 YIDNLGNTV
+859 YIDNSGNTV

>member
-19 INNSLK
+19 TNSLE
-25 SDIEDSLSVADYID
+25 SDIEDSLSVTDYID
-39 EETVSSDQS
+39 EETISSDQS
-48 LGIGDS
+48 LGAGDS
-54 SADSYDSGSSD
+54 SADSYDMASSNL
-65 IGESDLSSS
+65 GEADLSSS
-74 DSSIVAE
+74 DSHIGGE
-81 EDGDKA
+81 EDEEQA
-87 DVRNASSISVSSNS
+87 DVRNSSSISVSSDS
-101 VVRGNSIAIT
+101 VVRGNSYAIT

-148 SLAAGTYPLK
+148 SLAAGTYPLE

-165 ALNGSTRTID
+165 TLNGSTRTID
-175 LKVTANTPGITV
+175 LKVTANTPSITV

-211 NQKVSI
+211 NQKVTI

-232 RAALKIIL
+232 RAALKIKL
-240 TGSKYSAKVNFYKS
+240 TGSKYSTKVYFYKS

-275 TVANTTVIRGKYLY
+275 TVANATVIRGKYLY
-289 VYLKDKSGSVMASKK
+289 VYLKDKSGAVMASKK

-355 LNIANNKPSFTIANS
+355 LNIVNNKPSFTIANS

-384 KSGAAMANQNVAVK
+384 KAGSVMANQKVAVK
-398 LNGKTYTKTTN
+398 LNGKTYAMTTN
-409 SNGRIALKVSLA
+409 SNGRIALKVTLA
-421 AKKYTTSLN
+421 AKKYTTNLN

-458 NIMAAATKVRNYV
+458 NILAAATKVRNYV
-471 NSYKKLP
+471 NSYKRLP

-492 FSYLMSECIVG
+492 FSYLMSETIVG
-503 LNKGSISTVS
+503 LNKGSISSVS

-531 IYKEQYVDLAS
+531 IYKEQYVDLAN
-542 RAMTYIQNNKV
+542 RAMTYIQKNKV
-553 PARYAAAYSSSNSKI
+553 PARYAAAYSSSNSKV

-594 NYCTFESSVFG
+594 NYCTFESSVFK
-605 SSTGD
+605 SSSD
-610 SLSVLSNVTDSSR
+610 NSQSILSNVTDSSR
-623 LRNFTITLTGID
+623 LRNFTIALTGID

-680 DDIAT
+680 NDIKT
-685 ILKSKG
+685 ILESKG
-691 YNVIVNT
+691 YNVTVNT

-704 HNMDIIYRKNVC
+704 HNMDISYRKNVC

-723 IDAGMFVDKGSVWF
+723 IDAGMFVDKSAFWF
-737 QNYLSQNNNQ
+737 QNKLNLNNNQ

-775 SSDIFTGLANPG
+775 SADVFTGLANPG

-817 GFSVGLDGTIPSA
+817 GFSVGLDETIPSA

-859 YIDNLGNTV
+859 YIDNSGNTV

>member
-19 INNSLK
+19 TNSLE
-25 SDIEDSLSVADYID
+25 SDIEDSLSVTDYID
-39 EETVSSDQS
+39 EETISSDQS
-48 LGIGDS
+48 LSAGDS
-54 SADSYDSGSSD
+54 SADSYDMASSNL
-65 IGESDLSSS
+65 GEADLSSS
-74 DSSIVAE
+74 DSHIGGE
-81 EDGDKA
+81 EDEEQA
-87 DVRNASSISVSSNS
+87 DVRNSSSISVSSDS
-101 VVRGNSIAIT
+101 VVRGNSYAIT

-148 SLAAGTYPLK
+148 SLAAGTYPLE

-165 ALNGSTRTID
+165 TLNGSTRTID
-175 LKVTANTPGITV
+175 LKVTANTPSITV

-232 RAALKIIL
+232 RAALKIKL
-240 TGSKYSAKVNFYKS
+240 TGSKYSTKVYFYKS

-275 TVANTTVIRGKYLY
+275 TVANATVIRGKYLY
-289 VYLKDKSGSVMASKK
+289 VFLKDKSGAVMASKK

-355 LNIANNKPSFTIANS
+355 LNIVNNKPSFTIANS

-384 KSGAAMANQNVAVK
+384 KAGSVMANQKVAVK
-398 LNGKTYTKTTN
+398 LNGKTYAMTTN
-409 SNGRIALKVSLA
+409 SNGRIALKVTLA
-421 AKKYTTSLN
+421 AKKYTTNLN

-471 NSYKKLP
+471 NSYKRLP

-492 FSYLMSECIVG
+492 FSYLMSETIVG
-503 LNKGSISTVS
+503 LNKGSISSVS

-531 IYKEQYVDLAS
+531 IYKEQYVDLAN

-594 NYCTFESSVFG
+594 NYCTFESSVFK
-605 SSTGD
+605 SSSD
-610 SLSVLSNVTDSSR
+610 NSQSILSNVTDSSR
-623 LRNFTITLTGID
+623 LRNFTIALTGID

-680 DDIAT
+680 NDIKT
-685 ILKSKG
+685 ILESKG
-691 YNVIVNT
+691 YNVTVNT

-704 HNMDIIYRKNVC
+704 HNMDISYRKNVC

-723 IDAGMFVDKGSVWF
+723 IDAGMFVDKSAFWF
-737 QNYLSQNNNQ
+737 QNKLNLNNNQ

-775 SSDIFTGLANPG
+775 SASIFTGLANPG
-787 SYINTNVG
+787 SFINTNVG

-830 QKTYKLTTNANGQVT
+830 QKTYQLTTNANGQVT

-859 YIDNLGNTV
+859 YIDNLGNRV

>member
-19 INNSLK
+19 TNSLE
-25 SDIEDSLSVADYID
+25 SDIEDSLSVTDYID
-39 EETVSSDQS
+39 EETISSDQS
-48 LGIGDS
+48 LGAGDS
-54 SADSYDSGSSD
+54 SADSYDMASSNL
-65 IGESDLSSS
+65 GEADLSSS
-74 DSSIVAE
+74 DSPIGGE
-81 EDGDKA
+81 EDEEQA
-87 DVRNASSISVSSNS
+87 DVRNSSSISVSSDS
-101 VVRGNSIAIT
+101 VVRGNSYAIT

-148 SLAAGTYPLK
+148 SLAAGTYPLE

-165 ALNGSTRTID
+165 TLNGSTRTID
-175 LKVTANTPGITV
+175 LKVTANTPSITV

-232 RAALKIIL
+232 RAALKIKL
-240 TGSKYSAKVNFYKS
+240 TGSKYSTKVYFYKS

-275 TVANTTVIRGKYLY
+275 TVANATVIRGKYLY
-289 VYLKDKSGSVMASKK
+289 VFLKDKSGAVMASKK

-335 AAKVYFYKSG
+335 ATKVYFYKSG

-384 KSGAAMANQNVAVK
+384 KAGSVMANQKVAVK
-398 LNGKTYTKTTN
+398 LNGKTYAMTTN
-409 SNGRIALKVSLA
+409 SNGRIALKVTLA
-421 AKKYTTSLN
+421 AKKYTTNLN

-458 NIMAAATKVRNYV
+458 NILAAATKVRNYV
-471 NSYKKLP
+471 NSYKRLP

-492 FSYLMSECIVG
+492 FSYLMSETIVG
-503 LNKGSISTVS
+503 LNKGSISSVS

-531 IYKEQYVDLAS
+531 IYKEQYVDLAN
-542 RAMTYIQNNKV
+542 RAMTYIQKNKV
-553 PARYAAAYSSSNSKI
+553 PARYAAAYSSSNSKV

-594 NYCTFESSVFG
+594 NYCTFESSVFK
-605 SSTGD
+605 SSSD
-610 SLSVLSNVTDSSR
+610 NSQSILSNVTDSSR
-623 LRNFTITLTGID
+623 LRNFTIALTGID

-680 DDIAT
+680 NDIKT
-685 ILKSKG
+685 ILESKG
-691 YNVIVNT
+691 YNVTVNT

-704 HNMDIIYRKNVC
+704 HNMDISYRKNVC

-723 IDAGMFVDKGSVWF
+723 IDAGMFVDKSAFWF
-737 QNYLSQNNNQ
+737 QNKLNLNNNQ

-775 SSDIFTGLANPG
+775 SAPIFTGLANPG
-787 SYINTNVG
+787 SFINTNVG

-859 YIDNLGNTV
+859 YIDNSGNTV

>member
-19 INNSLK
+19 TNSLE
-25 SDIEDSLSVADYID
+25 SDIEDSLSVTDYID
-39 EETVSSDQS
+39 EETISSDQS
-48 LGIGDS
+48 LGAGDS
-54 SADSYDSGSSD
+54 SADSYDMASSNL
-65 IGESDLSSS
+65 GEADLSSS
-74 DSSIVAE
+74 DSPIGGE
-81 EDGDKA
+81 EDEEQA
-87 DVRNASSISVSSNS
+87 DVRNASSISVSSDS
-101 VVRGNSIAIT
+101 VVRGNSYAIT

-148 SLAAGTYPLK
+148 SLAAGTYQLK
-158 IYFAGDD
+158 IYFPGDD

-175 LKVTANTPGITV
+175 LKVTANTPSITV

-199 VYLKDGNGKAMA
+199 VYLKDKNGKAMA
-211 NQKVSI
+211 NQKVTI

-232 RAALKIIL
+232 RAALKIKL
-240 TGSKYSAKVNFYKS
+240 TGNKYSTKVYFYKS

-275 TVANTTVIRGKYLY
+275 TVANATVIRGKYLY
-289 VYLKDKSGSVMASKK
+289 VYLKDKSGAVMASKK

-355 LNIANNKPSFTIANS
+355 LNIVNNKPSFTIANS

-384 KSGAAMANQNVAVK
+384 KAGSVMANQKVAVK
-398 LNGKTYTKTTN
+398 LNGKTYAMTTN
-409 SNGRIALKVSLA
+409 SNGRIALKVTLA
-421 AKKYTTSLN
+421 AKKYTTNLN

-458 NIMAAATKVRNYV
+458 NILAAATKVRNYV
-471 NSYKKLP
+471 NSYKRLP

-492 FSYLMSECIVG
+492 FSYLMSETIVG
-503 LNKGSISTVS
+503 LNKGSISSVS

-531 IYKEQYVDLAS
+531 IYKEQYVDLAN
-542 RAMTYIQNNKV
+542 RAMTYIQKNKV
-553 PARYAAAYSSSNSKI
+553 PARYAAAYSSSNSKV

-594 NYCTFESSVFG
+594 NYCTFESSVFK
-605 SSTGD
+605 SSSD
-610 SLSVLSNVTDSSR
+610 NSQSILSNVTDSSR
-623 LRNFTITLTGID
+623 LRNFTIALTGID

-680 DDIAT
+680 NDIKT
-685 ILKSKG
+685 ILESKG
-691 YNVIVNT
+691 YNVTVNT

-704 HNMDIIYRKNVC
+704 HNMDISYRKNVC

-723 IDAGMFVDKGSVWF
+723 IDAGMFVDKSAFWF
-737 QNYLSQNNNQ
+737 QNKLNLNNNQ

-775 SSDIFTGLANPG
+775 SAPIFTGLANPG
-787 SYINTNVG
+787 SFINTNVG

-817 GFSVGLDGTIPSA
+817 GFSVGLDETIPSA

-859 YIDNLGNTV
+859 YIDNSGNTV

>member
-19 INNSLK
+19 TNSLE
-25 SDIEDSLSVADYID
+25 SDIEDSLSVTDYID
-39 EETVSSDQS
+39 EETISSDQS
-48 LGIGDS
+48 LGAGDS
-54 SADSYDSGSSD
+54 SADSYDMASSNL
-65 IGESDLSSS
+65 GEADLSSS
-74 DSSIVAE
+74 DSPIGGE
-81 EDGDKA
+81 EDEEQA
-87 DVRNASSISVSSNS
+87 DVRNSSSISVSSDS
-101 VVRGNSIAIT
+101 VVRGNSYAIT

-148 SLAAGTYPLK
+148 SLAAGTYPLE

-165 ALNGSTRTID
+165 TLNGSTRTID
-175 LKVTANTPGITV
+175 LKVTANTPSITV

-232 RAALKIIL
+232 RAALNIKL
-240 TGSKYSAKVNFYKS
+240 TGSKYSTKVYFYKS

-275 TVANTTVIRGKYLY
+275 TVANATVIRGKYLY
-289 VYLKDKSGSVMASKK
+289 VFLKDKSGAVMASKK

-355 LNIANNKPSFTIANS
+355 LNIVNNKPSFTIANS

-384 KSGAAMANQNVAVK
+384 KAGSVMANQKVAVK
-398 LNGKTYTKTTN
+398 LNGKTYAMTTN
-409 SNGRIALKVSLA
+409 SNGRIALKVTLA
-421 AKKYTTSLN
+421 AKKYTTNLN

-458 NIMAAATKVRNYV
+458 NILAAATKVRNYV
-471 NSYKKLP
+471 NSYKRLP

-492 FSYLMSECIVG
+492 FSYLMSETIVG
-503 LNKGSISTVS
+503 LNKGSISSVS

-531 IYKEQYVDLAS
+531 IYKEQYVDLAN
-542 RAMTYIQNNKV
+542 RAMTYIQKNKV
-553 PARYAAAYSSSNSKI
+553 PARYAAAYSSSNSKV

-594 NYCTFESSVFG
+594 NYCTFESSVFK
-605 SSTGD
+605 SSSD
-610 SLSVLSNVTDSSR
+610 NSQSILSNVTDSSR

-680 DDIAT
+680 NDIKT
-685 ILKSKG
+685 ILESKG
-691 YNVIVNT
+691 YNVTVNT

-704 HNMDIIYRKNVC
+704 HNMDISYRKNVC

-723 IDAGMFVDKGSVWF
+723 IDAGMFVDKSAFWF
-737 QNYLSQNNNQ
+737 QNKLNLNNNQ

-775 SSDIFTGLANPG
+775 SADVFTGLANPG

-859 YIDNLGNTV
+859 YIDNSGNTV

>member
-19 INNSLK
+19 TNSLE
-25 SDIEDSLSVADYID
+25 SDIEDSLSVTDYID
-39 EETVSSDQS
+39 EETISSDQS
-48 LGIGDS
+48 LGAGDS
-54 SADSYDSGSSD
+54 SADSYDMASSNL
-65 IGESDLSSS
+65 GEADLSSS
-74 DSSIVAE
+74 DSPIGGE
-81 EDGDKA
+81 EDEEQA
-87 DVRNASSISVSSNS
+87 DVRNASSISVSSDS
-101 VVRGNSIAIT
+101 VVRGNSYAIT

-148 SLAAGTYPLK
+148 SLAAGTYPLE

-165 ALNGSTRTID
+165 TLNGSTRTID
-175 LKVTANTPGITV
+175 LKVTANTPSITV

-232 RAALKIIL
+232 RAALKIKL
-240 TGSKYSAKVNFYKS
+240 TGSKYSTKVYFYKS

-275 TVANTTVIRGKYLY
+275 TVANATVIRGKYLY
-289 VYLKDKSGSVMASKK
+289 VFLKDKSGAVMASKK

-335 AAKVYFYKSG
+335 ATKVYFYKSG

-384 KSGAAMANQNVAVK
+384 KAGSVMANQKVAVK
-398 LNGKTYTKTTN
+398 LNGKTYAMTTN
-409 SNGRIALKVSLA
+409 SNGRIALKVTLA
-421 AKKYTTSLN
+421 AKKYTTNLN

-458 NIMAAATKVRNYV
+458 NILAAATKVRNYV
-471 NSYKKLP
+471 NSYKRLP

-492 FSYLMSECIVG
+492 FSYLMSETIVG
-503 LNKGSISTVS
+503 LNKGSISSVS

-531 IYKEQYVDLAS
+531 IYKEQYVDLAN
-542 RAMTYIQNNKV
+542 RAMTYIQKNKV
-553 PARYAAAYSSSNSKI
+553 PARYAAAYSSSNSKV

-594 NYCTFESSVFG
+594 NYCTFESSVFK
-605 SSTGD
+605 SSSD
-610 SLSVLSNVTDSSR
+610 NSQSILSNVTDSSR
-623 LRNFTITLTGID
+623 LRNFTIALTGID

-680 DDIAT
+680 NDIKT
-685 ILKSKG
+685 ILESKG
-691 YNVIVNT
+691 YNVTVNT

-704 HNMDIIYRKNVC
+704 HNMDISYRKNVC

-723 IDAGMFVDKGSVWF
+723 IDAGMFVDKSAFWF
-737 QNYLSQNNNQ
+737 QNKLNLNNNQ

-775 SSDIFTGLANPG
+775 SAPIFTGLANPG
-787 SYINTNVG
+787 SFINTNVG

-859 YIDNLGNTV
+859 YIDNSGNTV

>member
-19 INNSLK
+19 TNSLE
-25 SDIEDSLSVADYID
+25 SDIEDSLSVTDYID
-39 EETVSSDQS
+39 EETISSDQS
-48 LGIGDS
+48 LGAGDS
-54 SADSYDSGSSD
+54 SADSYDMASSNL
-65 IGESDLSSS
+65 GEADLSSS
-74 DSSIVAE
+74 DSPIGGE
-81 EDGDKA
+81 EDEEQA
-87 DVRNASSISVSSNS
+87 DVRNSSSISVSSDS
-101 VVRGNSIAIT
+101 VVRGNSYAIT

-148 SLAAGTYPLK
+148 SLAAGTYPLE

-165 ALNGSTRTID
+165 TLNGSTRTID
-175 LKVTANTPGITV
+175 LKVTANTPSITV

-232 RAALKIIL
+232 RAALKIKL
-240 TGSKYSAKVNFYKS
+240 TGSKYSTKVYFYKS

-275 TVANTTVIRGKYLY
+275 TVANATVIRGKYLY
-289 VYLKDKSGSVMASKK
+289 VFLKDKSGAVMASKK

-335 AAKVYFYKSG
+335 ATKVYFYKSG

-355 LNIANNKPSFTIANS
+355 LNIVNNKPSFTIANS

-384 KSGAAMANQNVAVK
+384 KTGAVMANHKVSVK
-398 LNGKTYTKTTN
+398 LNGKTYEKTTN
-409 SNGRIALKVSLA
+409 SNGRIALKVTLA
-421 AKKYTTSLN
+421 AKKYTTNLN

-458 NIMAAATKVRNYV
+458 NILAAATKVRNYV
-471 NSYKKLP
+471 NSYKRLP

-492 FSYLMSECIVG
+492 FSYLMSESIVG
-503 LNKGSISTVS
+503 LNKGSISSVS

-531 IYKEQYVDLAS
+531 IYKEQYVDLAN
-542 RAMTYIQNNKV
+542 RAMTYIQKNKV

-594 NYCTFESSVFG
+594 NYCTFESSVFK
-605 SSTGD
+605 SSSD
-610 SLSVLSNVTDSSR
+610 NSQSILSNVTDSSR
-623 LRNFTITLTGID
+623 LRNFTIALTGID

-680 DDIAT
+680 NDIKT
-685 ILKSKG
+685 ILESKG
-691 YNVIVNT
+691 YNVIINT

-704 HNMDIIYRKNVC
+704 HNMDIKYRKNVC

-723 IDAGMFVDKGSVWF
+723 VDAGMFVDKSAFWF
-737 QNYLSQNNNQ
+737 QNKLNLNNNQ

-769 AHDDDY
+769 AHDDNY
-775 SSDIFTGLANPG
+775 SAPIFTGLANPG
-787 SYINTNVG
+787 SFINTNVG

-830 QKTYKLTTNANGQVT
+830 QKTYQLTTNANGQVT

-859 YIDNLGNTV
+859 YIDNLGNSV

>member
-19 INNSLK
+19 TNSLE
-25 SDIEDSLSVADYID
+25 SDIEDSLSVTDYID
-39 EETVSSDQS
+39 EETISSDQS
-48 LGIGDS
+48 LGAGDS

-65 IGESDLSSS
+65 IEESDLSSS
-74 DSSIVAE
+74 DSPIGGE
-81 EDGDKA
+81 EDEEQA
-87 DVRNASSISVSSNS
+87 DVRNSSSISVSSDS
-101 VVRGNSIAIT
+101 VVRGNSYAIT

-148 SLAAGTYPLK
+148 SLAAGTYPLE

-165 ALNGSTRTID
+165 TLNGSTRTID
-175 LKVTANTPGITV
+175 LKVTANTPSITV

-211 NQKVSI
+211 NQKVTI

-232 RAALKIIL
+232 RAALKIKL
-240 TGSKYSAKVNFYKS
+240 TGSKYSTKVYFYKS

-275 TVANTTVIRGKYLY
+275 TVANATVIRGKYLY
-289 VYLKDKSGSVMASKK
+289 VFLKDKSGAVMASKK

-335 AAKVYFYKSG
+335 ATKVYFYKSG

-384 KSGAAMANQNVAVK
+384 KAGSVMANQKVAVK
-398 LNGKTYTKTTN
+398 LNGKTYEKTTN
-409 SNGRIALKVSLA
+409 SNGRIALKVTLA

-458 NIMAAATKVRNYV
+458 NILAAATKVRNYV
-471 NSYKKLP
+471 NSYKRLP

-492 FSYLMSECIVG
+492 FSYLMSETIVG
-503 LNKGSISTVS
+503 LNKGSISSVS

-531 IYKEQYVDLAS
+531 IYKEQYVDLAN
-542 RAMTYIQNNKV
+542 RAMTYIQKNKV
-553 PARYAAAYSSSNSKI
+553 PARYAAAYSSSNSKV

-594 NYCTFESSVFG
+594 NYCTFESSVFK
-605 SSTGD
+605 SSSD
-610 SLSVLSNVTDSSR
+610 NSQSILSNVTDSSR
-623 LRNFTITLTGID
+623 LRNFTIALTGID

-680 DDIAT
+680 NDIKT
-685 ILKSKG
+685 ILESKG
-691 YNVIVNT
+691 YEVIVNT

-704 HNMDIIYRKNVC
+704 HNMDVQNRKNVC

-723 IDAGMFVDKGSVWF
+723 IDAGMFVDKSAVWF
-737 QNYLSQNNNQ
+737 QNYLNLNNNQ

-775 SSDIFTGLANPG
+775 SADVFTGLANPG

-859 YIDNLGNTV
+859 YIDNLGNRV

>member
-19 INNSLK
+19 TNSLK
-25 SDIEDSLSVADYID
+25 SDIEDSLSVTDYID
-39 EETVSSDQS
+39 EETDSSDQS
-48 LGIGDS
+48 LGAGDS

-65 IGESDLSSS
+65 IEESDLSSS

-81 EDGDKA
+81 EEEEEA

-101 VVRGNSIAIT
+101 VVRGNSYAIT

-175 LKVTANTPGITV
+175 LKVTANTPSITV

-199 VYLKDGNGKAMA
+199 VYLKDKNGKAMA
-211 NQKVSI
+211 NQKVTI

-232 RAALKIIL
+232 RAALKIKL
-240 TGSKYSAKVNFYKS
+240 TGSKYSTKVYFYKS

-275 TVANTTVIRGKYLY
+275 TVANATVIRGKYLY
-289 VYLKDKSGSVMASKK
+289 VYLKDKSGAVMASKK

-312 NYVKTTNSNGRA
+312 DYVKTTNSNGRA

-355 LNIANNKPSFTIANS
+355 LNIVNNKPSFTIANS

-384 KSGAAMANQNVAVK
+384 KAGSVMANQKVAVK
-398 LNGKTYTKTTN
+398 LNGKTYAMTTN
-409 SNGRIALKVSLA
+409 SNGRIALKVTLA
-421 AKKYTTSLN
+421 AKKYTTNLN

-458 NIMAAATKVRNYV
+458 NILVAATKVRNYV
-471 NSYKKLP
+471 NSYKRLP

-492 FSYLMSECIVG
+492 FSYLMSESIVG
-503 LNKGSISTVS
+503 LNKGSISSVKI
-513 TLEGIQ
+513 LEGIQ

-531 IYKEQYVDLAS
+531 IYKEQYVDLAN

-605 SSTGD
+605 SSSD
-610 SLSVLSNVTDSSR
+610 SSESVLSNVTDSSR
-623 LRNFTITLTGID
+623 LRNFTIALTGID
-635 SSILSNMAVNLTL
+635 SSILSNMAINLTL
-648 AAPTGSGNKISKK
+648 DAPTGSGNKITKK

-666 SDNIYSTSKDLKLL
+666 SDNIFSTSKDLKLL
-680 DDIAT
+680 NDIKT
-685 ILKSKG
+685 ILESKG

-723 IDAGMFVDKGSVWF
+723 IDAGMFVDKSAVWF
-737 QNYLSQNNNQ
+737 QNYLNLNNNQ

-775 SSDIFTGLANPG
+775 SASIFTGLANPG
-787 SYINTNVG
+787 SFINTNVG

-859 YIDNLGNTV
+859 YIDNSGNTV

>member
-19 INNSLK
+19 N
-25 SDIEDSLSVADYID
+25 IEDSLSVTDYID
-39 EETVSSDQS
+39 EETISSDQS
-48 LGIGDS
+48 LGAGDS
-54 SADSYDSGSSD
+54 SADSYDMASSNL
-65 IGESDLSSS
+65 GEADLSSS
-74 DSSIVAE
+74 DSPISGE
-81 EDGDKA
+81 EDEDEA
-87 DVRNASSISVSSNS
+87 DVRNSSSISVSSDS
-101 VVRGNSIAIT
+101 VVRGNSYAIT

-148 SLAAGTYPLK
+148 SLAAGTYQLK

-175 LKVTANTPGITV
+175 LKVTANTPSITV

-232 RAALKIIL
+232 RAALNIKL
-240 TGSKYSAKVNFYKS
+240 TGSKYSTKVYFYKS

-275 TVANTTVIRGKYLY
+275 TVANATVIRGKYLY
-289 VYLKDKSGSVMASKK
+289 VFLKDKSGAVMASKK

-324 ALKIKLTGSKY
+324 ALKIILTGSKY
-335 AAKVYFYKSG
+335 ATKVYFYKSG
-345 VYSYSSKSFT
+345 VYSYSSNSFT

-384 KSGAAMANQNVAVK
+384 KTGAVMANHKVSVK
-398 LNGKTYTKTTN
+398 LNGKTYEKTTN
-409 SNGRIALKVSLA
+409 SNGRIALKVTLA

-458 NIMAAATKVRNYV
+458 NILNYV
-471 NSYKKLP
+471 NSYKRLP

-492 FSYLMSECIVG
+492 FSYLMSETIVG
-503 LNKGSISTVS
+503 LNKGSISSVS

-531 IYKEQYVDLAS
+531 IYKEQYVDLAN
-542 RAMTYIQNNKV
+542 RAMTYIQKNKV
-553 PARYAAAYSSSNSKI
+553 PARYAAAYSSSNSKV

-605 SSTGD
+605 SSSD
-610 SLSVLSNVTDSSR
+610 SSESVLSNVTDSSR
-623 LRNFTITLTGID
+623 LRNFTIALTGID

-648 AAPTGSGNKISKK
+648 DVPTGSGNKITKK

-691 YNVIVNT
+691 YNVTVNT
-698 TIGPNT
+698 IIGPNT
-704 HNMDIIYRKNVC
+704 HNMDIKYRKNVC

-723 IDAGMFVDKGSVWF
+723 VDAGMFVDKGSVWF

-775 SSDIFTGLANPG
+775 SADVFTGLANPG

-859 YIDNLGNTV
+859 YIDNSGNTV

>member
-19 INNSLK
+19 TNSLE
-25 SDIEDSLSVADYID
+25 SDIEDSLSVTDYID
-39 EETVSSDQS
+39 EETISSDQS
-48 LGIGDS
+48 LGAGDS
-54 SADSYDSGSSD
+54 SADSYDMASSNL
-65 IGESDLSSS
+65 GEADLSSS
-74 DSSIVAE
+74 DSPIGGE
-81 EDGDKA
+81 EDEEQA
-87 DVRNASSISVSSNS
+87 DVRNSSSISVFSDS
-101 VVRGNSIAIT
+101 VVRGNSYAIT

-175 LKVTANTPGITV
+175 LKVTANTPSITV

-211 NQKVSI
+211 NQKVTI

-232 RAALKIIL
+232 RAALKIKL
-240 TGSKYSAKVNFYKS
+240 TGSKYSTKVYFYKS

-275 TVANTTVIRGKYLY
+275 TVANATVIRGKYLY
-289 VYLKDKSGSVMASKK
+289 VFLKDKSGAVMASKK

-324 ALKIKLTGSKY
+324 ALKIKLAGSKY
-335 AAKVYFYKSG
+335 ATKVYFYKSG

-384 KSGAAMANQNVAVK
+384 KAGSVMANQKVAVK
-398 LNGKTYTKTTN
+398 LNGKTYAMTTN
-409 SNGRIALKVSLA
+409 SNGRIALKVTLA
-421 AKKYTTSLN
+421 AKKYTTNLN

-471 NSYKKLP
+471 NSYKRLP

-492 FSYLMSECIVG
+492 FSYLMSESIVG
-503 LNKGSISTVS
+503 LNKGSISSVS

-531 IYKEQYVDLAS
+531 IYKEQYVDLAN

-605 SSTGD
+605 SSSD
-610 SLSVLSNVTDSSR
+610 SSESVLSNVTDSSR
-623 LRNFTITLTGID
+623 LRNFTIALTGID

-648 AAPTGSGNKISKK
+648 DAPTGSGNKITKK

-723 IDAGMFVDKGSVWF
+723 IDAGMFVDKSAVWF
-737 QNYLSQNNNQ
+737 QNYLNLNNNQ

-775 SSDIFTGLANPG
+775 SASIFTGLANPG
-787 SYINTNVG
+787 SFINTNVG

-830 QKTYKLTTNANGQVT
+830 QKTYQLTTNANGQVT

-859 YIDNLGNTV
+859 YIDNLGNRV

>member
-19 INNSLK
+19 TNSLK
-25 SDIEDSLSVADYID
+25 SDIEDSLSVTDYID
-39 EETVSSDQS
+39 EETDSSDQS
-48 LGIGDS
+48 LGAGDS

-65 IGESDLSSS
+65 IEESDLSSS

-81 EDGDKA
+81 EEEEEE
-87 DVRNASSISVSSNS
+87 DVRNSSSIYVSSDS
-101 VVRGNSIAIT
+101 VVRGNSYAIT

-148 SLAAGTYPLK
+148 SLAAGTYPLE

-165 ALNGSTRTID
+165 TLNGSTRTID
-175 LKVTANTPGITV
+175 LKVTANTPSITV
-187 GSTTVIRGKYLY
+187 GSTTVIKGKYLY

-232 RAALKIIL
+232 RAALKIKL
-240 TGSKYSAKVNFYKS
+240 TGSKYSTKVYFYKS

-275 TVANTTVIRGKYLY
+275 TVANATVIRGKYLY
-289 VYLKDKSGSVMASKK
+289 VYLKDKSGAVMASKK

-355 LNIANNKPSFTIANS
+355 LNIVNNKPSFTIANS

-384 KSGAAMANQNVAVK
+384 KAGSVMANQKVAVK
-398 LNGKTYTKTTN
+398 LNGKTYAMTTN
-409 SNGRIALKVSLA
+409 SNGRIALKVTLA
-421 AKKYTTSLN
+421 AKKYTTNLN

-471 NSYKKLP
+471 NSYKRLP

-492 FSYLMSECIVG
+492 FSYLMSESIVG
-503 LNKGSISTVS
+503 LNKGSISSVKI
-513 TLEGIQ
+513 LEGIR

-531 IYKEQYVDLAS
+531 IYKEQYVDLAN

-594 NYCTFESSVFG
+594 NYCTFESSVFK
-605 SSTGD
+605 SSFD
-610 SLSVLSNVTDSSR
+610 NSQSILSNVTDSSR
-623 LRNFTITLTGID
+623 LRNFTIALTGID

-648 AAPTGSGNKISKK
+648 DAPTGSGNKITKK

-680 DDIAT
+680 NDIKT
-685 ILKSKG
+685 ILESKG
-691 YNVIVNT
+691 YKVTVNT

-704 HNMDIIYRKNVC
+704 HNMDIMYEKNVC

-723 IDAGMFVDKGSVWF
+723 VDAGMFVDKGSVWF
-737 QNYLSQNNNQ
+737 QKNLNLNNNQ

-769 AHDDDY
+769 AHDDHY
-775 SSDIFTGLANPG
+775 SASIFTGLANPG
-787 SYINTNVG
+787 SFINTNVG

-817 GFSVGLDGTIPSA
+817 GFSVGLDGTIPSV
-830 QKTYKLTTNANGQVT
+830 QKTYQLTTNANGQVT

-859 YIDNLGNTV
+859 YIDNLGNRV

>member
-19 INNSLK
+19 TNSLE
-25 SDIEDSLSVADYID
+25 SDIEDSLSVTDYID
-39 EETVSSDQS
+39 EETISSDQS
-48 LGIGDS
+48 LGAGDS
-54 SADSYDSGSSD
+54 SADSYDMASSNL
-65 IGESDLSSS
+65 GEADLSSS

-81 EDGDKA
+81 EDEEQA
-87 DVRNASSISVSSNS
+87 DVRNSSSISVSSDS
-101 VVRGNSIAIT
+101 VVRGNSYAIT

-148 SLAAGTYPLK
+148 SLAAGTYPLE

-165 ALNGSTRTID
+165 TLNGSTRTID
-175 LKVTANTPGITV
+175 LKVTANTPSITV

-199 VYLKDGNGKAMA
+199 VYLKDKNGKAMA
-211 NQKVSI
+211 NQKVTI

-232 RAALKIIL
+232 RAALKIKL
-240 TGSKYSAKVNFYKS
+240 TGSKYSTKVYFYKS

-275 TVANTTVIRGKYLY
+275 TVANATVIRGKYLY
-289 VYLKDKSGSVMASKK
+289 VYLKDKSGAVMASKK

-355 LNIANNKPSFTIANS
+355 LNIVNNKPSFTIANS

-384 KSGAAMANQNVAVK
+384 KAGSVMANQKVAVK
-398 LNGKTYTKTTN
+398 LNGKTYAMTTN
-409 SNGRIALKVSLA
+409 SNGRIALKVTLA
-421 AKKYTTSLN
+421 SKKYTTSLN

-458 NIMAAATKVRNYV
+458 NILAAATKVRNYV
-471 NSYKKLP
+471 NSYKRLP

-492 FSYLMSECIVG
+492 FSYLMSETIIG
-503 LNKGSISTVS
+503 LNKGSISSVS

-531 IYKEQYVDLAS
+531 IYKEQYVDLAN

-553 PARYAAAYSSSNSKI
+553 PARYAAAYSSSNSKV

-594 NYCTFESSVFG
+594 NYCTFESSVFK
-605 SSTGD
+605 SSSD
-610 SLSVLSNVTDSSR
+610 NSQSILSNVTDSSR
-623 LRNFTITLTGID
+623 LRNFTIALTGID

-648 AAPTGSGNKISKK
+648 AAPTGSGNKITKK
-661 TVILD
+661 NVILD

-680 DDIAT
+680 NDIKT
-685 ILKSKG
+685 ILESKG
-691 YNVIVNT
+691 YNVTVNT

-704 HNMDIIYRKNVC
+704 HNMDISYRKNVC

-723 IDAGMFVDKGSVWF
+723 IDAGMFVDKSAFWF
-737 QNYLSQNNNQ
+737 QNKLNRNNNQ

-755 PITRNLATETWLER
+755 PVTRNLATETWLER

-775 SSDIFTGLANPG
+775 SADVFTGLANPG

-817 GFSVGLDGTIPSA
+817 GFSVGLDGTIPSV

-859 YIDNLGNTV
+859 YIDNSGNTV

>member
-19 INNSLK
+19 TNSLK
-25 SDIEDSLSVADYID
+25 SDIEDSLSVTDYID
-39 EETVSSDQS
+39 EETDSSDQS
-48 LGIGDS
+48 LGAGDS

-65 IGESDLSSS
+65 IEESDLSSS

-81 EDGDKA
+81 EEEEEA

-101 VVRGNSIAIT
+101 VVRGNSYAIT

-175 LKVTANTPGITV
+175 LKVTANTPSITV

-199 VYLKDGNGKAMA
+199 VYLKDKNGKAMA
-211 NQKVSI
+211 NQKVTI

-232 RAALKIIL
+232 RAALKIKL
-240 TGSKYSAKVNFYKS
+240 TGSKYSTKVYFYKS

-275 TVANTTVIRGKYLY
+275 TVANATVIRGKYLY
-289 VYLKDKSGSVMASKK
+289 VYLKDKSGAVMASKK

-355 LNIANNKPSFTIANS
+355 LNIVNNKPSFTIANS

-384 KSGAAMANQNVAVK
+384 KAGSVMANQKVAVK
-398 LNGKTYTKTTN
+398 LNGKTYAMTTN
-409 SNGRIALKVSLA
+409 SNGRIALKVTLA
-421 AKKYTTSLN
+421 AKKYTTNLN

-471 NSYKKLP
+471 NSYKRLP

-492 FSYLMSECIVG
+492 FSYLMSESIVG
-503 LNKGSISTVS
+503 LNKGSISSVKI
-513 TLEGIQ
+513 LEGIQ

-531 IYKEQYVDLAS
+531 IYKEQYVDLAN

-605 SSTGD
+605 SSSD
-610 SLSVLSNVTDSSR
+610 SSESVLSNVIDSSR
-623 LRNFTITLTGID
+623 LRNFTIALTGLD
-635 SSILSNMAVNLTL
+635 SSILSNMAINLTL
-648 AAPTGSGNKISKK
+648 DAPTGSGNKITKK

-680 DDIAT
+680 NDIKT
-685 ILKSKG
+685 ILESKG

-723 IDAGMFVDKGSVWF
+723 IDAGMFVDKSAVWF
-737 QNYLSQNNNQ
+737 QNYLNLNNNQ

-775 SSDIFTGLANPG
+775 SASIFTGLANPG
-787 SYINTNVG
+787 SFINTNVG

-830 QKTYKLTTNANGQVT
+830 QKTYQLTTNANGQVT

-859 YIDNLGNTV
+859 YIDNLGNRV

>member
-19 INNSLK
+19 TNSLE
-25 SDIEDSLSVADYID
+25 SDIEDSLSVTDYID
-39 EETVSSDQS
+39 EETISSDQS
-48 LGIGDS
+48 LGAGDS
-54 SADSYDSGSSD
+54 SADSYDMASSNL
-65 IGESDLSSS
+65 GEADLSSS
-74 DSSIVAE
+74 DSPIGGE
-81 EDGDKA
+81 EDEEQA
-87 DVRNASSISVSSNS
+87 DVRNSSSISVSSDS
-101 VVRGNSIAIT
+101 VVRGNSYAIT

-148 SLAAGTYPLK
+148 SLAAGTYPLE

-165 ALNGSTRTID
+165 TLNGSTRTID
-175 LKVTANTPGITV
+175 LKVTANTPSITV

-232 RAALKIIL
+232 RAALKIKL
-240 TGSKYSAKVNFYKS
+240 TGSKYSTKVYFYKS

-275 TVANTTVIRGKYLY
+275 TVANATVIRGKYLY
-289 VYLKDKSGSVMASKK
+289 VYLKDKSGAVMASKK

-335 AAKVYFYKSG
+335 ATKVYFYKSG

-384 KSGAAMANQNVAVK
+384 KTGAVMANHKVSVK
-398 LNGKTYTKTTN
+398 LNGKTYEKTTN
-409 SNGRIALKVSLA
+409 SNGRIALKVTLA

-458 NIMAAATKVRNYV
+458 NILAAATKVRNYV
-471 NSYKKLP
+471 NSYKRLP

-492 FSYLMSECIVG
+492 FSYLMSETIVG
-503 LNKGSISTVS
+503 LNKGSISSVS

-531 IYKEQYVDLAS
+531 IYKEQYVDLAN
-542 RAMTYIQNNKV
+542 RAMTYIQKNKV
-553 PARYAAAYSSSNSKI
+553 PARYAAAYSSSNSKV

-594 NYCTFESSVFG
+594 NYCTFESSVFK
-605 SSTGD
+605 SSSD
-610 SLSVLSNVTDSSR
+610 NSQSILSNVTDSSR
-623 LRNFTITLTGID
+623 LRNFTIALTGID

-680 DDIAT
+680 NDIAT

-704 HNMDIIYRKNVC
+704 HNMDISYRKNVC

-723 IDAGMFVDKGSVWF
+723 IDAGMFVDKSAFWF
-737 QNYLSQNNNQ
+737 QNKLNLNNNQ

-775 SSDIFTGLANPG
+775 SAPIFTGLANPG
-787 SYINTNVG
+787 SFINTNVG

-859 YIDNLGNTV
+859 YIDNSGNTV

>member
-19 INNSLK
+19 TNSLK
-25 SDIEDSLSVADYID
+25 SDIEDSLSVTDYID
-39 EETVSSDQS
+39 EETDSSDQS
-48 LGIGDS
+48 LGAGDS

-65 IGESDLSSS
+65 IEESDLSSS

-81 EDGDKA
+81 EEEEEA

-101 VVRGNSIAIT
+101 VVRGNSYAIT

-165 ALNGSTRTID
+165 TLNGSTRTID
-175 LKVTANTPGITV
+175 LKVTANTPSINV

-232 RAALKIIL
+232 RAALNIKL
-240 TGSKYSAKVNFYKS
+240 TGSKYSTKVYFYKS

-275 TVANTTVIRGKYLY
+275 TVANATVIRGKYLY
-289 VYLKDKSGSVMASKK
+289 VYLKDKSGAVMASKK

-355 LNIANNKPSFTIANS
+355 LNIVNNKPSFTIANS

-384 KSGAAMANQNVAVK
+384 KAGSVMANQKVAVK
-398 LNGKTYTKTTN
+398 LNGKTYAMTTN
-409 SNGRIALKVSLA
+409 SNGRIALKVTLA
-421 AKKYTTSLN
+421 AKKYTTNPN

-458 NIMAAATKVRNYV
+458 NILAAATKVRNYV
-471 NSYKKLP
+471 NSYKRLP

-492 FSYLMSECIVG
+492 FSYLMSESIVG
-503 LNKGSISTVS
+503 LNKGSISSVKI
-513 TLEGIQ
+513 LEGIQ

-531 IYKEQYVDLAS
+531 IYKEQYVDLAN

-605 SSTGD
+605 SSSD
-610 SLSVLSNVTDSSR
+610 SSESVLSNVIDSSR
-623 LRNFTITLTGID
+623 LRNFTIALTGLD
-635 SSILSNMAVNLTL
+635 SSILSNMAINLTL
-648 AAPTGSGNKISKK
+648 DAPTGSGNKITKK

-685 ILKSKG
+685 ILESKG

-723 IDAGMFVDKGSVWF
+723 IDAGMFVDKSAFWF
-737 QNYLSQNNNQ
+737 QNKLNLNNNQ

-775 SSDIFTGLANPG
+775 SASIFTGLANPG
-787 SYINTNVG
+787 SFINTNVG

-817 GFSVGLDGTIPSA
+817 GFSVGLDGTIPSV
-830 QKTYKLTTNANGQVT
+830 QKTYQLTTNANGQVT

-859 YIDNLGNTV
+859 YIDNSGNTV

>member
-19 INNSLK
+19 TNSLK
-25 SDIEDSLSVADYID
+25 SDIEDSLSVTDYID
-39 EETVSSDQS
+39 EETDSSDQS
-48 LGIGDS
+48 LGAGDS

-65 IGESDLSSS
+65 IEESDLSSS

-81 EDGDKA
+81 EEEEEA

-101 VVRGNSIAIT
+101 VVRGNSYAIT

-175 LKVTANTPGITV
+175 LKVTANTPSITV

-199 VYLKDGNGKAMA
+199 VYLKDKNGKAMA
-211 NQKVSI
+211 NQKVTI

-232 RAALKIIL
+232 RAALKIKL
-240 TGSKYSAKVNFYKS
+240 TGSKYSTKVYFYKS

-275 TVANTTVIRGKYLY
+275 TVANATVIRGKYLY
-289 VYLKDKSGSVMASKK
+289 VFLKDKSGAVMASKK

-312 NYVKTTNSNGRA
+312 DYVKTTNSNGRA

-335 AAKVYFYKSG
+335 ATKVYFYKSG

-355 LNIANNKPSFTIANS
+355 LNIVNNKPSFTIANS

-384 KSGAAMANQNVAVK
+384 KAGSVMANQKVAVK
-398 LNGKTYTKTTN
+398 LNGKTYAMTTN
-409 SNGRIALKVSLA
+409 SNGRIALKVTLA
-421 AKKYTTSLN
+421 ANKYITNLN

-458 NIMAAATKVRNYV
+458 NILVAATKVRNYV
-471 NSYKKLP
+471 NSYKRLP

-492 FSYLMSECIVG
+492 FSYLMSESIVG
-503 LNKGSISTVS
+503 LNKGSISSVS

-531 IYKEQYVDLAS
+531 IYKEQYVDLAN

-605 SSTGD
+605 SSSD
-610 SLSVLSNVTDSSR
+610 SSESVLSNVTDSSR
-623 LRNFTITLTGID
+623 LRNFTIALTGID
-635 SSILSNMAVNLTL
+635 SSILSNMAINLTL
-648 AAPTGSGNKISKK
+648 DAPTGSGNKITKK

-666 SDNIYSTSKDLKLL
+666 SDNIFSTSKDLKLL
-680 DDIAT
+680 NDIKT
-685 ILKSKG
+685 ILESKG

-723 IDAGMFVDKGSVWF
+723 IDAGMFVDKSAVWF
-737 QNYLSQNNNQ
+737 QNYLNLNNNQ

-775 SSDIFTGLANPG
+775 SASIFTGLANPG
-787 SYINTNVG
+787 SFINTNVG

-859 YIDNLGNTV
+859 YIDNSGNTV

>member
-19 INNSLK
+19 TNSLE
-25 SDIEDSLSVADYID
+25 SDIEDSLSVTDYID
-39 EETVSSDQS
+39 EETISSDQS
-48 LGIGDS
+48 LGAGDS
-54 SADSYDSGSSD
+54 SADSYDMASSNL
-65 IGESDLSSS
+65 GEADLSSS

-81 EDGDKA
+81 EDEEQA
-87 DVRNASSISVSSNS
+87 DVRNSSSISVSSDS
-101 VVRGNSIAIT
+101 VVRGNSYAIT

-148 SLAAGTYPLK
+148 SLAAGTYPLE

-165 ALNGSTRTID
+165 TLNGSTRTID
-175 LKVTANTPGITV
+175 LKVTANTPSITV

-199 VYLKDGNGKAMA
+199 VYLKDKNGKAMA
-211 NQKVSI
+211 NQKVTI

-232 RAALKIIL
+232 RAALKIKL
-240 TGSKYSAKVNFYKS
+240 TGSKYSTKVYFYKS

-275 TVANTTVIRGKYLY
+275 TVANATVIRGKYLY
-289 VYLKDKSGSVMASKK
+289 VYLKDKSGAVMASKK

-355 LNIANNKPSFTIANS
+355 LNIVNNKPSFTIANS

-384 KSGAAMANQNVAVK
+384 KAGSVMANQKVAVK
-398 LNGKTYTKTTN
+398 LNGKTYAMTTN
-409 SNGRIALKVSLA
+409 SNGRIALKVTLA
-421 AKKYTTSLN
+421 SKKYTTSLN

-458 NIMAAATKVRNYV
+458 NILAAATKVRNYV
-471 NSYKKLP
+471 NSYKRLP

-492 FSYLMSECIVG
+492 FSYLMSESIVG
-503 LNKGSISTVS
+503 LNKGSISSVKI
-513 TLEGIQ
+513 LEGIQ

-531 IYKEQYVDLAS
+531 IYKEQYVDLAN

-605 SSTGD
+605 SSSD
-610 SLSVLSNVTDSSR
+610 SSESVLSNVTDSSR
-623 LRNFTITLTGID
+623 LRNFTIALTGID

-680 DDIAT
+680 NDIKT
-685 ILKSKG
+685 ILESKG
-691 YNVIVNT
+691 YNVTVNT

-704 HNMDIIYRKNVC
+704 HNMDIKYRKNVC

-723 IDAGMFVDKGSVWF
+723 VDAGMFVDKSAFWF
-737 QNYLSQNNNQ
+737 QNKLNLNNNQ

-769 AHDDDY
+769 AHDDNY
-775 SSDIFTGLANPG
+775 SAPIFTGLANPG
-787 SYINTNVG
+787 SFINTNVG

-859 YIDNLGNTV
+859 YIDNSGNTV

>member
-19 INNSLK
+19 TNSLK
-25 SDIEDSLSVADYID
+25 SDIEDSLSVTDYID
-39 EETVSSDQS
+39 EETDSSDQS
-48 LGIGDS
+48 LGAGDS

-65 IGESDLSSS
+65 IEESDLSSS

-81 EDGDKA
+81 EEEEEA

-101 VVRGNSIAIT
+101 VVRGNSYAIT

-138 DSNGKASLPV
+138 DSNGKASLSV
-148 SLAAGTYPLK
+148 SLAAGTYLLK

-175 LKVTANTPGITV
+175 LKVTANTPSITV

-199 VYLKDGNGKAMA
+199 VYLKDKNGKAMA
-211 NQKVSI
+211 NQKVTI

-232 RAALKIIL
+232 RAALKIKL
-240 TGSKYSAKVNFYKS
+240 TGSKYSTKVYFYKS

-260 SKSFTLKISDNKPKI
+260 SKSFTLTISDNKPKI
-275 TVANTTVIRGKYLY
+275 TVANATVIRGKYLY

-384 KSGAAMANQNVAVK
+384 KAGSVMANQKVAVK
-398 LNGKTYTKTTN
+398 LNGKTYAMTTN
-409 SNGRIALKVSLA
+409 SNGRIALKVTLA
-421 AKKYTTSLN
+421 AKKYTTNLN

-471 NSYKKLP
+471 NSYKRLP

-492 FSYLMSECIVG
+492 FSYLMSESIVG
-503 LNKGSISTVS
+503 LNKGSISSVKI
-513 TLEGIQ
+513 LEGIQ

-531 IYKEQYVDLAS
+531 IYKEQYVDLAN

-605 SSTGD
+605 SSSD
-610 SLSVLSNVTDSSR
+610 SSESVLSNVIDSSR
-623 LRNFTITLTGID
+623 LRNFTIALTGID
-635 SSILSNMAVNLTL
+635 SSILSNMAINLTL
-648 AAPTGSGNKISKK
+648 DAPTGSGNKITKK

-691 YNVIVNT
+691 YNVIINT

-723 IDAGMFVDKGSVWF
+723 IDAGMFVDKSAVWF
-737 QNYLSQNNNQ
+737 QNYLNLNNNQ

-775 SSDIFTGLANPG
+775 SASIFTGLANPG
-787 SYINTNVG
+787 SFINTNVG

-817 GFSVGLDGTIPSA
+817 GFSVGLDGTIPSV
-830 QKTYKLTTNANGQVT
+830 QKTYQLTTNANGQVT

-859 YIDNLGNTV
+859 YIDNLGNRV

>member
-19 INNSLK
+19 TNSLK
-25 SDIEDSLSVADYID
+25 SDIEDSLSVTDYID
-39 EETVSSDQS
+39 EETDSSDQS
-48 LGIGDS
+48 LGAGDS

-65 IGESDLSSS
+65 IEESDLSSS

-81 EDGDKA
+81 EEEEEA

-101 VVRGNSIAIT
+101 VVRGNSYAIT

-175 LKVTANTPGITV
+175 LKVTANTPSITV

-199 VYLKDGNGKAMA
+199 VYLKDKNGKAMA
-211 NQKVSI
+211 NQKVTI

-232 RAALKIIL
+232 RAALKIKL
-240 TGSKYSAKVNFYKS
+240 TGSKYSTKVYFYKS

-275 TVANTTVIRGKYLY
+275 TVANATVIRGKYLY
-289 VYLKDKSGSVMASKK
+289 VYLKDKSGAVMASKK

-355 LNIANNKPSFTIANS
+355 LNIVNNKPSFTIANS

-384 KSGAAMANQNVAVK
+384 KAGSVMANQKVAVK
-398 LNGKTYTKTTN
+398 LNGKTYAMTTN
-409 SNGRIALKVSLA
+409 SNGRIALKVTLA
-421 AKKYTTSLN
+421 AQKYTTNLN

-471 NSYKKLP
+471 NSYKRLP

-492 FSYLMSECIVG
+492 FSYLMSESIVG
-503 LNKGSISTVS
+503 LNKGSISSVKI
-513 TLEGIQ
+513 LEGIQ

-531 IYKEQYVDLAS
+531 IYKEQYVDLAN

-605 SSTGD
+605 SSSD
-610 SLSVLSNVTDSSR
+610 SSESVLSNVIDSSR
-623 LRNFTITLTGID
+623 LRNFTIALTGLD
-635 SSILSNMAVNLTL
+635 SSILSNMAINLTL
-648 AAPTGSGNKISKK
+648 DAPTGSGNKITKK

-691 YNVIVNT
+691 YNVIINT

-723 IDAGMFVDKGSVWF
+723 IDAGMFVDKSAVWF

-775 SSDIFTGLANPG
+775 SASIFTGLANPG
-787 SYINTNVG
+787 SFINTNVG

-830 QKTYKLTTNANGQVT
+830 QKTYQLTTNANGQVT

-859 YIDNLGNTV
+859 YIDNLGNRV

>member
-19 INNSLK
+19 TNNLEN
-25 SDIEDSLSVADYID
+25 DIEDSLSVTDYID
-39 EETVSSDQS
+39 EETISSDQS
-48 LGIGDS
+48 LGAGDS
-54 SADSYDSGSSD
+54 SADSYDMASSNL
-65 IGESDLSSS
+65 GEADLSSS

-81 EDGDKA
+81 EDEEQA
-87 DVRNASSISVSSNS
+87 DVRNSSSISVSSDS
-101 VVRGNSIAIT
+101 VVRGNSYAIT

-148 SLAAGTYPLK
+148 SLAAGTYPLE

-165 ALNGSTRTID
+165 TLNGSTRTID
-175 LKVTANTPGITV
+175 LKVTANTPSITV

-211 NQKVSI
+211 NQKVTI
-217 KINGKTYEK
+217 KINGKTYE
-226 TTNSNG
+226 
-232 RAALKIIL
+232 
-240 TGSKYSAKVNFYKS
+240 
-254 GIYSAA
+254 
-260 SKSFTLKISDNKPKI
+260 
-275 TVANTTVIRGKYLY
+275 
-289 VYLKDKSGSVMASKK
+289 
-304 VTIRINGK
+304 
-312 NYVKTTNSNGRA
+312 KTTNSNGRA

-355 LNIANNKPSFTIANS
+355 LNIVNNKPSFTIANS

-384 KSGAAMANQNVAVK
+384 KAGSVMANQKVAVK
-398 LNGKTYTKTTN
+398 LNGKTYAMTTN
-409 SNGRIALKVSLA
+409 SNGRIALKVTLA
-421 AKKYTTSLN
+421 SKKYTTSLN

-471 NSYKKLP
+471 NSYKRLP

-492 FSYLMSECIVG
+492 FSYLMSETIIG
-503 LNKGSISTVS
+503 LNKGSISSVS

-531 IYKEQYVDLAS
+531 IYKEQYVDLAN

-594 NYCTFESSVFG
+594 NYCTFESSVFK
-605 SSTGD
+605 SSSD
-610 SLSVLSNVTDSSR
+610 NSQSILSNVTDSSR
-623 LRNFTITLTGID
+623 LRNFTIALTGID

-648 AAPTGSGNKISKK
+648 DVPTGSGNKITKK

-680 DDIAT
+680 NDIAT

-704 HNMDIIYRKNVC
+704 HNMDIKYRKNVC

-723 IDAGMFVDKGSVWF
+723 VDAGMFVDKGSVWF

-747 IVLGFLAP
+747 IILGFLAP

-775 SSDIFTGLANPG
+775 SADVFTGLANPG

-859 YIDNLGNTV
+859 YIDNSGNTV

>member
-19 INNSLK
+19 TNSLK
-25 SDIEDSLSVADYID
+25 SDIEDSLSVTDYID
-39 EETVSSDQS
+39 EETDSSDQS
-48 LGIGDS
+48 LGAGDS

-65 IGESDLSSS
+65 IEESDLSSS

-81 EDGDKA
+81 EEEEEE
-87 DVRNASSISVSSNS
+87 DVRNSSSIYVSSDS
-101 VVRGNSIAIT
+101 VVRGNSYAIT

-148 SLAAGTYPLK
+148 SLAAGTYPLE

-165 ALNGSTRTID
+165 TLNGSTRTID
-175 LKVTANTPGITV
+175 LKVTANTPSITV
-187 GSTTVIRGKYLY
+187 GSTTVIKGKYLY

-232 RAALKIIL
+232 RAALKIKL
-240 TGSKYSAKVNFYKS
+240 TGSKYSTKVYFYKS

-275 TVANTTVIRGKYLY
+275 TVANATVIRGKYLY
-289 VYLKDKSGSVMASKK
+289 VYLKDKSGAVMASKK

-355 LNIANNKPSFTIANS
+355 LNIVNNKPSFTIANS

-384 KSGAAMANQNVAVK
+384 KAGSVMANQKVAVK
-398 LNGKTYTKTTN
+398 LNGKTYAMTTN
-409 SNGRIALKVSLA
+409 SNGRIALKVTLA
-421 AKKYTTSLN
+421 AKKYTTNLN

-471 NSYKKLP
+471 NSYKRLP

-492 FSYLMSECIVG
+492 FSYLMSESIVG
-503 LNKGSISTVS
+503 LNKGSISSVKI
-513 TLEGIQ
+513 LEGIR

-531 IYKEQYVDLAS
+531 IYKEQYVDLAN

-594 NYCTFESSVFG
+594 NYCTFESSVFK
-605 SSTGD
+605 SSFD
-610 SLSVLSNVTDSSR
+610 NSQSILSNVTDSSR
-623 LRNFTITLTGID
+623 LRNFTIALTGID

-648 AAPTGSGNKISKK
+648 DAPTGSGNKITKK

-680 DDIAT
+680 NDIKT
-685 ILKSKG
+685 ILESKG
-691 YNVIVNT
+691 YKVTVNT

-723 IDAGMFVDKGSVWF
+723 IDAGMFVDKSAVWF
-737 QNYLSQNNNQ
+737 QNYLNLNNNQ

-775 SSDIFTGLANPG
+775 SASIFTGLANPG
-787 SYINTNVG
+787 SFINTNVG

-817 GFSVGLDGTIPSA
+817 GFSVGLDGTIPSV
-830 QKTYKLTTNANGQVT
+830 QKTYQLTTNANGQVT

-859 YIDNLGNTV
+859 YIDNLGNRV

>member
-19 INNSLK
+19 TNSLE
-25 SDIEDSLSVADYID
+25 SDIEDSLSVTDYID
-39 EETVSSDQS
+39 EETISSDQS
-48 LGIGDS
+48 LGAGDS
-54 SADSYDSGSSD
+54 SADSYDMASSNL
-65 IGESDLSSS
+65 GEADLSSS
-74 DSSIVAE
+74 DSHIGGE
-81 EDGDKA
+81 EDEEQA
-87 DVRNASSISVSSNS
+87 DVRNSSSISVSSDS
-101 VVRGNSIAIT
+101 VVRGNSYAIT

-165 ALNGSTRTID
+165 TLNGSTRTID
-175 LKVTANTPGITV
+175 LKVTANTPSITV

-199 VYLKDGNGKAMA
+199 VYLKDKNGKAMA
-211 NQKVSI
+211 NQKVTI

-232 RAALKIIL
+232 RAALKIKL
-240 TGSKYSAKVNFYKS
+240 TGSKYSTKVYFYKS

-275 TVANTTVIRGKYLY
+275 TVANATVIRGKYLY
-289 VYLKDKSGSVMASKK
+289 VFLKDKSGAVMASKK

-355 LNIANNKPSFTIANS
+355 LNIVNNKPSFTIANS

-375 NYLYVYLKD
+375 KYLYVYLKD
-384 KSGAAMANQNVAVK
+384 KAGSVMANQKVAVK
-398 LNGKTYTKTTN
+398 LNGKTYAMTTN
-409 SNGRIALKVSLA
+409 SNGRIALKVTLA
-421 AKKYTTSLN
+421 AKKYTTNLN

-458 NIMAAATKVRNYV
+458 NILAAATKVRNYV
-471 NSYKKLP
+471 NSYKRLP

-492 FSYLMSECIVG
+492 FSYLMSETIVG
-503 LNKGSISTVS
+503 LNKGSISSVS

-531 IYKEQYVDLAS
+531 IYKEQYVDLAN

-594 NYCTFESSVFG
+594 NYCTFESSVFK
-605 SSTGD
+605 SSSD
-610 SLSVLSNVTDSSR
+610 NSQSILSNVTDSSR
-623 LRNFTITLTGID
+623 LRNFTIALTGID

-680 DDIAT
+680 NDIKT
-685 ILKSKG
+685 ILESKG
-691 YNVIVNT
+691 YKVTVNT

-704 HNMDIIYRKNVC
+704 HNMDISYRKNVC

-723 IDAGMFVDKGSVWF
+723 IDAGMFVDKSAVWF
-737 QNYLSQNNNQ
+737 QNYLNLNNNQ

-769 AHDDDY
+769 AHDDNY
-775 SSDIFTGLANPG
+775 SAPIFTGLANPG
-787 SYINTNVG
+787 SFINTNVG

-859 YIDNLGNTV
+859 YIVNSGNTV